1 MDNKKRYPIGY
12 VATRCG
18 LTPHVI
24 RAWEK
29 RYGAVEPSRTATNRR
44 LYSDTDIERLR
55 LLKQITDAGN
65 SISQVAGLNGEALYE
80 AARRE
85 QLAPS
90 DPGLADS
97 KIKSDV
103 DPQSHYSACLDAVI
117 NLDSRALDLALSK
130 AAIALPE
137 ISLIENVLAPLTQKV
152 GEMWS
157 DGSLKIFGEH
167 MAMSVIRSFL
177 GDLLRSAQIPPQA
190 PRMVVSTP
198 VGQLHEFGALIVSAV
213 AMTMGWS
220 PTYLGPNLPAEEIS
234 AAVDQT
240 AARLVALS
248 IVHPVDDPR
257 VDRELQ
263 KLSRYLNVPLIVGGR
278 AAKAYEHT
286 LKKIKAVVIYDI
298 GDLSR
303 TLSSILSG

>member
-65 SISQVAGLNGEALYE
+65 SISQVAGLNGDALHE

-85 QLAPS
+85 RIAPS
-90 DPGLADS
+90 DPGAAGTKMKFDA
-97 KIKSDV
+97 

-117 NLDSRALDLALSK
+117 NLDSRELDLALSK

-137 ISLIENVLAPLTQKV
+137 ISLIANVIAPLTQKI

-167 MAMSVIRSFL
+167 MAMSTIRSFL
-177 GDLLRSAQIPPQA
+177 GDLLRSAEISPQA
-190 PRMVVSTP
+190 PRMVVTTP
-198 VGQLHEFGALIVSAV
+198 VGQVHEIGALIVSAV
-213 AMTMGWS
+213 AMTMGWR
-220 PTYLGPNLPAEEIS
+220 PTYLGANLPAEEIS

-248 IVHPVDDPR
+248 IVHPIDDPR
-257 VDRELQ
+257 VDRELL

-278 AAKAYEHT
+278 AANAYEHT
-286 LKKIKAVVIYDI
+286 LKKIKAIVINDI
-298 GDLSR
+298 SDLSR
-303 TLSSILSG
+303 TLESILSG